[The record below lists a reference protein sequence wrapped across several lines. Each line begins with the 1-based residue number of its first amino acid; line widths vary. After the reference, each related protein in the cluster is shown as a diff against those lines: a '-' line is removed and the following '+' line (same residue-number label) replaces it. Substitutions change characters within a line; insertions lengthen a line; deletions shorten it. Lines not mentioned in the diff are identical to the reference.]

1 VYAYDLFKQ
10 FKDEYKQPK
19 KPVLIETT
27 PANYLMILGQ
37 GAPGG
42 DAFQEAVGALYS
54 MAFTIKMTRKGA
66 GLGDYV
72 VCKLEATWWVGD
84 GNDFAQFPQE
94 QWEWK
99 MMIRTPDCVTQA
111 DLEKA
116 QKAVIAKGKGDEV
129 LRVKL
134 EMINEGRCVQ
144 MLHVGPYDR
153 EGETV
158 AIMQTFVQENA
169 LSVNGRHHEIYLSD
183 PRRVPP
189 ERLKTILR
197 IPVS

>member
-1 VYAYDLFKQ
+1 
-10 FKDEYKQPK
+10 
-19 KPVLIETT
+19 
-27 PANYLMILGQ
+27 M
-37 GAPGG
+37 
-42 DAFQEAVGALYS
+42 YS
-54 MAFTIKMTRKGA
+54 MAFTIKMTREGA

-72 VCKLEATWWVGD
+72 VCELEATWWVGD
-84 GNDFAQFPQE
+84 SNDFAQFPQE
-94 QWEWK
+94 QWEWP

-111 DLEKA
+111 DLERA
-116 QKAVIAKGKGDEV
+116 QKAVIEKGKGDEV

-134 EMINEGRCVQ
+134 TTINEGRCVQ
-144 MLHVGPYDR
+144 MLHVGSYDR

-158 AIMQTFVQENA
+158 SVMQAFAQENA
-169 LSVNGRHHEIYLSD
+169 LSANGRHHEIYLSD